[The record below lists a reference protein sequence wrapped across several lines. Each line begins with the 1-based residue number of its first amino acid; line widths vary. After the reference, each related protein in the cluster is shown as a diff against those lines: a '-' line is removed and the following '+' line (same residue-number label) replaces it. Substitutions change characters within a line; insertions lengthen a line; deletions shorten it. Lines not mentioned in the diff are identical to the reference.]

1 MKKVEAKLQFWE
13 SEAQKLK
20 NLVGSEDKVWL
31 SWWDLLTNF
40 QAHMK
45 WISKLASDTFK
56 VSSLIYRLIALKHLL
71 IDYFSKTEHFI
82 ELFSALGLVY
92 DPNDPYTIQTLID
105 LKIPDYLDLINAI
118 FKRALNE
125 ANHVQQLTAI
135 HEIWSSKLKFKLAKN
150 FPIQLFKSGK

>member
-20 NLVGSEDKVWL
+20 TLVGSEDKVWL

-56 VSSLIYRLIALKHLL
+56 VSS
-71 IDYFSKTEHFI
+71 S
-82 ELFSALGLVY
+82 
-92 DPNDPYTIQTLID
+92 
-105 LKIPDYLDLINAI
+105 IN
-118 FKRALNE
+118 R
-125 ANHVQQLTAI
+125 
-135 HEIWSSKLKFKLAKN
+135 
-150 FPIQLFKSGK
+150 